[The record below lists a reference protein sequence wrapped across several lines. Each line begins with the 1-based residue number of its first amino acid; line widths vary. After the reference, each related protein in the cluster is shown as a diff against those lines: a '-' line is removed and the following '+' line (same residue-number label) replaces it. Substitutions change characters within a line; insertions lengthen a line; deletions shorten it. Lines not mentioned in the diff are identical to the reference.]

1 MFPNSLLSR
10 LRIKVILSMIITFIL
25 TYRLFV
31 EGSVREQWEVIF
43 RKMDS
48 DGFSTWEKVP
58 FSVRQIERLVL
69 KTTLFISLLKSYF
82 CSILVKI

>member
-10 LRIKVILSMIITFIL
+10 LRKKIILSAIITVIL

-43 RKMDS
+43 RKIDG
-48 DGFSTWEKVP
+48 DGFQHIRKSTLNRTFGFKNDTIY
-58 FSVRQIERLVL
+58 FLV
-69 KTTLFISLLKSYF
+69 TIVFLFNISKNM
-82 CSILVKI
+82 KQ